1 MNFRILTTVAA
12 LLYFGLAGQA
22 QAENQQ
28 DLEQLKATGN
38 CPRCDLSGVNLNQ
51 ANLAGVILRDAN
63 LKGVNFT
70 GANLRGADLTGANL
84 EGAVLNNAN
93 LYGASLT
100 GATLKAAS
108 FESAN
113 LSFASLMS
121 ANLEGTNFKGSTQQM
136 TNFRGAYFRLT
147 TTSTNVVTSD
157 KPYGWS
163 LQRDIKRDCNK
174 FKLDGA
180 RGSVCSTDQAPGS
193 STQPSQ
199 QVKN

>member
-1 MNFRILTTVAA
+1 MKFRILTTVTT
-12 LLYFGLAGQA
+12 LFCFGLAGQA
-22 QAENQQ
+22 LAENQQ
-28 DLEQLKATGN
+28 DLTQLKNTGN
-38 CPRCDLSGVNLNQ
+38 CTRCDLSGLNLKQ

-63 LKGVNFT
+63 LKGVDFT

-84 EGAVLNNAN
+84 EGAVLNGAN
-93 LYGASLT
+93 LYGATLT
-100 GATLKAAS
+100 GATLKSAS

-113 LSFASLMS
+113 LSFASLMG

-136 TNFRGAYFRLT
+136 TNYRGAYFRLT
-147 TTSTNVVTSD
+147 TTSANVVTSD

-180 RGSVCSTDQAPGS
+180 NGSVCSTDQAPGS
-193 STQPSQ
+193 SNQPSQ
-199 QVKN
+199 QVKH